1 VGITPGWSL
10 AFIGSATARGGPTWL
25 RGQCRGTFDNETRR
39 KPLAK
44 EAGAVLLWSLIGS
57 SFRINHLRYTRDARH
72 GLRPRSWLVSVSRVA
87 AAAPAASLCAGHVQ
101 QLEGESPSANLMEVK
116 A

>member
-1 VGITPGWSL
+1 MELESCVFQNQLLTRHAEVRTLPTTQVM
-10 AFIGSATARGGPTWL
+10 AGP
-25 RGQCRGTFDNETRR
+25 
-39 KPLAK
+39 
-44 EAGAVLLWSLIGS
+44 SI
-57 SFRINHLRYTRDARH
+57 
-72 GLRPRSWLVSVSRVA
+72 SRVA